1 MYTISEL
8 QTGLAGLIGVRD
20 TKTTDIPAISSSLT
34 ATSSG
39 SYWDDYHPLLN
50 TDTLFYTGPNF
61 EADNYGTWSNAVSYA
76 LGTRKIY
83 LNIAYECT
91 KVGGSTIGVL
101 PSLLTEWKTVFSA
114 WLGEKVNSSIANLFN
129 RLATEKK
136 LNLST
141 KSLFED
147 VQLFTGAGRL
157 QDTISNANRLVGLQI
172 DPKMINNIKI
182 VLNNLGVQFTQI
194 QPGFTIY
201 LWHSSRK
208 EAVASMVVT
217 TSTAYKFEWK
227 TLTDTTTSLPFE
239 LDFVNFG
246 NNIDSGGHWYIG
258 YFESTIAGSS
268 IEKKYDF
275 ETGPCTGC
283 GDNQNVKIYNLWNK
297 YVDIVPFYFSTTDL
311 DVLNLPDIEK
321 IRYTPTTNYGLNLSM
336 SVMPDVTELVL
347 KQKHLIAYPLGL
359 QFAVDMLGWM
369 SFNPPL
375 RTNAVRANA
384 SQQAIL
390 YERDGDANTEGL
402 KQRLAKAITAL
413 AEDLSRLSTALP
425 DNKPTTVRYGAI

>member
-1 MYTISEL
+1 MYSISAL
-8 QTGLAGLIGVRD
+8 QTGLAGLIGVRN
-20 TKTTDIPAISSSLT
+20 TKTTDIPAISSALT
-34 ATSSG
+34 LSSSG
-39 SYWDDYHPLLN
+39 SYWDDYHPLLA
-50 TDTLFYTGPNF
+50 TDTLFYSAPNF
-61 EADNYGTWSNAVSYA
+61 EGENYGTWSNLVSYT

-83 LNIAYECT
+83 SSIAYECT
-91 KVGGSTIGVL
+91 AVAGSTIGVL

-114 WLGEKVNSSIANLFN
+114 WMGEKINSSIANLFN

-157 QDTISNANRLVGLQI
+157 QDTITNASRLVGLQI
-172 DPKMINNIKI
+172 DPKKINNIKV

-201 LWHSSRK
+201 LFHSSRK
-208 EAVASMVVT
+208 QAVASMVVT
-217 TSTAYKFEWK
+217 TSVAYRFEWK
-227 TLTDTTTSLPFE
+227 TLTDTATSLPFE
-239 LDFVNFG
+239 LDFVNFT

-258 YFESTIAGSS
+258 YFESAIAGSS

-275 ETGPCTGC
+275 EDGPCTGC
-283 GDNQNVKIYNLWNK
+283 GADTDVRIYNLWNK
-297 YVDIVPFYFSTTDL
+297 YVDIIPFYFATADL
-311 DVLNLPDIEK
+311 DGTNLPDISK
-321 IRYTPTTNYGLNLSM
+321 IKQTPTTNYGLNLSM
-336 SVMPDVTELVL
+336 SVMPSVTEMVL
-347 KQKHLIAYPLGL
+347 KQKHLIAYPLGI

-402 KQRLAKAITAL
+402 KQRLNKAITAL
-413 AEDLSRLSTALP
+413 AEDLSRISTALP
-425 DNKPTTVRYGAI
+425 DNKPSTVRYGAI